1 MTNELRIAQRFSVQ
15 ASLEESKLGNLL
27 LVQDETLGAP
37 ALLLQVVSSAQID
50 DDVLQAIVDDGRKLA
65 DCADV
70 LVTYAAGRDESG
82 AWLATEAPAGGLL
95 DEILKRRDKLEIAP
109 ILQTGLALGRAL
121 EAMTVQGVQHLDL
134 GPHRVWVDGGALPGA
149 ARVFGAGWWR
159 LLPAYSNGATAE
171 GFYGQPEF
179 LAAELCKAMPATTT
193 SDVYSAALVLWSLAA
208 QKPPFSS
215 SQPLMTLKRQAVE
228 KPLRLDLVKPA
239 LKGVKD
245 LQSLLGDALEKD
257 PARRPAAALWLA
269 SLEAA
274 GRTWAADLLAP
285 AAAPTTRAALTG
297 APSPAAP
304 APAPVEPAAVESA
317 AVAPVAAEIAPVE
330 TAPVQ
335 PAPLAPVAE
344 EAAVPSSLPT
354 DFEPTVE
361 MSVFTM
367 PAEPPP
373 STPAPIAP
381 PPAGPPPSEPA
392 PTQDGSWRS
401 ESGDRAAADATLKMP
416 AVRVADA
423 VERATQPGDEGK
435 EDDADHGKKGKF
447 GKKHRPE
454 SQGVQ
459 AAPVAA
465 PPAEPAPQ
473 VSGAAV
479 LDKATLTPAPVRT
492 DPVVKRP
499 VTDRTL
505 RVEMAES
512 VFFDEQ
518 AAKIE
523 RQLQESAPP
532 APPAKVSKTLLAVV
546 IVFAL
551 AMIGLAVWMI
561 TGKAAQPPVPPPV
574 VAEEPV
580 AVEPD
585 LAVEPTPAALPPQVS
600 PIAAEPVVPVAVDP
614 ALAAVPPAPL
624 PEEQVRK
631 LVEEGQAVLASNA
644 GEALVKADAALAL
657 NAGSAEATLLK
668 KQATAAVEKAAAD
681 KVAADKVAAEQA
693 AKDKAA
699 ADKAAAE
706 QATADKAAAEKAA
719 KDQAAANKA
728 AERAG
733 ANDKAGA
740 AKAAAAEKAAVEKQ
754 AAAEKA
760 AAAKVA
766 KQAAAEKAASDK
778 AVAAEKARNAA
789 EKAKVTAEKKAI
801 ADKAAAD
808 KKAAENA
815 AAEKAKAEA
824 AKRPVVKPVE
834 KPVVEKPVVKPVE
847 KPVVKPVE
855 KPVVE
860 KPVVK
865 PVEKPV
871 VEKPADKRPTPVAE
885 PSGNVAEASKMA
897 ALAQKANKAKLKV
910 LYLQKAVKL
919 DPTNSTYKSL
929 LKSAEAELAAEGA
942 GQ

>member
-15 ASLEESKLGNLL
+15 ATLEESKLGKLL

-37 ALLLQVVSSAQID
+37 ALLLQVAAGVQVD
-50 DDVLQAIVDDGRKLA
+50 DAVLQEIVDDGRKLA
-65 DCADV
+65 DGADV

-95 DEILKRRDKLEIAP
+95 DEILKRRDKLEIGP
-109 ILQTGLALGRAL
+109 ILQIGLALGRAL

-149 ARVFGAGWWR
+149 TRVFGAGWWR
-159 LLPAYSNGATAE
+159 LLPAYTHGAAAE

-179 LAAELCKAMPATTT
+179 LAAELCKALPATTT
-193 SDVYSAALVLWSLAA
+193 SDVYSAALVLWALAA

-274 GRTWAADLLAP
+274 GRTWAPDLLAP
-285 AAAPTTRAALTG
+285 AAAPITRAALTG
-297 APSPAAP
+297 APAPATPPSAAPTPAPVEPVPVEPAAVEIAP
-304 APAPVEPAAVESA
+304 AEPAPVEPAAAEP
-317 AVAPVAAEIAPVE
+317 APVAAV
-330 TAPVQ
+330 
-335 PAPLAPVAE
+335 
-344 EAAVPSSLPT
+344 VPSSLPT

-361 MSVFTM
+361 MSVLTM
-367 PAEPPP
+367 PVGPPP
-373 STPAPIAP
+373 STPAPTA
-381 PPAGPPPSEPA
+381 PPPSEPA
-392 PTQDGSWRS
+392 PTQDNSWRS
-401 ESGDRAAADATLKMP
+401 DGGDRAAADTTLKMP
-416 AVRVADA
+416 AAHVADA
-423 VERATQPGDEGK
+423 VERAAHVGTEGK
-435 EDDADHGKKGKF
+435 EGEADQGKKGKF

-459 AAPVAA
+459 AAPEPA
-465 PPAEPAPQ
+465 PPAAPTTPAP
-473 VSGAAV
+473 VTAA
-479 LDKATLTPAPVRT
+479 LDTATLTPAPVST
-492 DPVVKRP
+492 APVVKRP
-499 VTDRTL
+499 VTDRTM

-523 RQLQESAPP
+523 RELQETAPS
-532 APPAKVSKTLLAVV
+532 APPAKVNKTLLAVV

-551 AMIGLAVWMI
+551 AMIGLAAWMI
-561 TGKAAQPPVPPPV
+561 TGNGAQPPVPPPV

-580 AVEPD
+580 AVEPE
-585 LAVEPTPAALPPQVS
+585 LPMEPTPAALPPQPS
-600 PIAAEPVVPVAVDP
+600 PIALEPVVPVAVDP
-614 ALAAVPPAPL
+614 ALAAVPPAPP

-631 LVEEGQAVLASNA
+631 LVEEGQALLASNA
-644 GEALVKADAALAL
+644 AEALVKADAALAL

-668 KQATAAVEKAAAD
+668 KQATAAAEKAAAD
-681 KVAADKVAAEQA
+681 KVAAEKVAAEQA

-699 ADKAAAE
+699 ADKAAKD
-706 QATADKAAAEKAA
+706 QAAADKAAAK
-719 KDQAAANKA
+719 
-728 AERAG
+728 AG

-740 AKAAAAEKAAVEKQ
+740 AKAAAAEKAAIAK
-754 AAAEKA
+754 AAAEQKA

-766 KQAAAEKAASDK
+766 KQAAAEKAAADK
-778 AVAAEKARNAA
+778 AAAA
-789 EKAKVTAEKKAI
+789 EKAKVVAEKAKNAAEKNATADKAAAEKKAI
-801 ADKAAAD
+801 ADKAAAEKKAAAD
-808 KKAAENA
+808 KATAEKKAAESA

-834 KPVVEKPVVKPVE
+834 KPVAERPVAE
-847 KPVVKPVE
+847 
-855 KPVVE
+855 
-860 KPVVK
+860 K

-871 VEKPADKRPTPVAE
+871 VEKPADKRPTPAAE
-885 PSGNVAEASKMA
+885 PSGNQVEASKMA